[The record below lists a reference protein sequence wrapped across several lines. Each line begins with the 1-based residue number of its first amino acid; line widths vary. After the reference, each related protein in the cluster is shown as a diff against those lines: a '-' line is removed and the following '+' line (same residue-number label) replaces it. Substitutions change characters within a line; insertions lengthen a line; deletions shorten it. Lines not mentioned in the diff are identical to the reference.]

1 MKKISY
7 FLVSLLAVCL
17 VSCGNDKTVTLKL
30 EPELGSLGAYLSVND
45 TEVTV
50 THDEDSIVKASLS
63 LNVIKSVAAKFSSS
77 FELEVKVLDKNHVE
91 IASLPDFEIETEHD
105 NDFNH
110 YLSIGSIRAEMNGYI
125 SSDDWNKIQSDGAYI
140 SVKPSSLYPEFQPYK
155 GSAES
160 DESDDSVTATADDNS
175 DVESTDADESESA
188 GSEDW
193 DELLDEYD
201 QYTTQMISFL
211 KKASNGD
218 PSAMTEYQDLLQK
231 AQGVGEKM
239 SGAQGEMTAAQ
250 WARYMKITQKMTR
263 AAQQL

>member
-1 MKKISY
+1 MKTISY
-7 FLVSLLAVCL
+7 FLLSLLAVCL
-17 VSCGNDKTVTLKL
+17 VSCGNDKPVTLKI

-50 THDEDSIVKASLS
+50 THEGNNAKASLS
-63 LNVIKSVAAKFSSS
+63 LKVFKSVAAEFNTS

-91 IASLPDFEIETEHD
+91 IASLPDFKIETERD
-105 NDFNH
+105 DDAGDFSN
-110 YLSIGSIRAEMNGYI
+110 YLSIGSIRAKMDGHI

-140 SVKPSSLYPEFQPYK
+140 SVKLSNSSRKFQPYK
-155 GSAES
+155 GSAELA
-160 DESDDSVTATADDNS
+160 DSVTATADDNS

-231 AQGVGEKM
+231 AQDVGEKM
-239 SGAQGEMTAAQ
+239 SNAQGEMTAAQ
-250 WARYMKITQKMTR
+250 WARYVKITQKMTR
-263 AAQQL
+263 AAQQ